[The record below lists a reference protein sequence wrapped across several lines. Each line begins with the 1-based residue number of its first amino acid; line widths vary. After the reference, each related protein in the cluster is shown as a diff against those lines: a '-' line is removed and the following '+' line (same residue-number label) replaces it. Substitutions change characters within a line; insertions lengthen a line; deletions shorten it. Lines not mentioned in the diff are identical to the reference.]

1 MIHINENFQKL
12 EAGYLFAEIERRVK
26 EYAALHPAEKIIK
39 LGIGD
44 VTLPLPPATIKALHE
59 GAEEMA
65 RAETFK
71 GYGPYEGYEFLRE
84 AIAAS
89 DYRRFGLDI
98 SPDDIF
104 VSDGAKGD
112 CAYFHEIFSQD
123 IKVAI
128 PDPVYPVYA
137 DSNVMAGRSGR
148 AENGRYK
155 GLIYLDSL
163 EENDFIPNLP
173 KEEADLIY
181 LCFPNNPTGAAA
193 TIEQLK
199 PFVDYAHEHKSL
211 IFYDA
216 AYSSF
221 IQDGRYVRSIYQ
233 VPGAKEVAVESRSFS
248 KSAGFTGLR
257 CAYLVVPEE
266 CCAFDKDGVSHQLK
280 KLWFRRQSTKFNGVS
295 YPVQKAAA
303 AALSPEGL
311 KECEALVKYYLEN
324 AGKIR
329 AFFEKMGFSCTGG
342 INSPYIWINSGR
354 DSWEFFDFLLNK
366 AQVVTTPGAG
376 FGRCGAGFIRISAF
390 NSHEA
395 VDEALTRLKKLF

>member
-1 MIHINENFQKL
+1 MIHINSNFSKL

-26 EYAALHPAEKIIK
+26 EYAARYPGEKIIK

-44 VTLPLPPATIKALHE
+44 VTMPLPKATITALHA

-65 RAETFK
+65 KAETFK
-71 GYGPYEGYEFLRE
+71 GYGPYEGYAFLRE
-84 AIAAS
+84 AIASS

-98 SPDDIF
+98 SPADIF

-112 CAYFHEIFSQD
+112 CAYFHELFSQD
-123 IKVAI
+123 TKVAI

-148 AENGRYK
+148 AKDGRYA
-155 GLIYLDSL
+155 GFIYLDSK
-163 EENDFIPNLP
+163 EENDFIPELP

-193 TIEQLK
+193 TIEQLQ

-221 IQDGRYVRSIYQ
+221 IQDDRFIRSIYQ

-266 CCAFDKDGVSHQLK
+266 CCAWDEKGQKQKLK

-303 AALSPEGL
+303 AALSPEGI
-311 KECEALVKYYLEN
+311 KECDFLTHYYLEN

-329 AFFEKMGFSCTGG
+329 ALFEKLGYPCTGG
-342 INSPYIWINSGR
+342 INSPYIWINTGR
-354 DSWEFFDFLLNK
+354 DSWEFFDYLLEK

-395 VDEALTRLKKLF
+395 VDEALTRLAKLF